1 MVIMYEV
8 VNRASNHLFSESIL
22 FFRNKNFNVILLLLD
37 DQWYAY

>member
-1 MVIMYEV
+1 MVIMYGV

-22 FFRNKNFNVILLLLD
+22 FFRNKILCISLLLN